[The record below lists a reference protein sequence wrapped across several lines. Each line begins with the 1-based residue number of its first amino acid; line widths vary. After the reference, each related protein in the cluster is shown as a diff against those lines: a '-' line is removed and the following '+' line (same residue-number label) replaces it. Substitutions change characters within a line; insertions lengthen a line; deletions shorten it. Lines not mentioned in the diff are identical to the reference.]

1 MTLRKVRNIFL
12 ILALVGITSLV
23 SYRIGSGQTVT
34 LQPSAGP
41 IDTTLMAR
49 VKAELQKNFLEK
61 DKLKNEKSLTYGA
74 IQGMVASLGDP
85 YTFFLPPVDN
95 KSSKDDLAGEFGG
108 VGISLG
114 YKDKTLAVMT
124 TLTGTPAERAGIK
137 AGDLILKITD
147 AANNVNKDTSGIS
160 LADAVTLIRGK
171 VGSDVVLKMYREGRA
186 DAYDVTLKR
195 DTIVVPSIVFTA
207 KNYQGKSIA
216 WVQLNKFS
224 EQLYKDWPDTVTKIK
239 NMEAGGNFGGVV
251 LDLRNNPGGFLDSAV
266 MVASDFLDS
275 GVVVKQESGDKSVI
289 TYSVDPS
296 RRQLINVPVVVL
308 LNGGSASASEILAGA
323 LHDHNRAKLLGE
335 KSFGKGTVQQPE
347 DLPDGSGLHVTIARW
362 LLPSGK
368 NIHGVGVEPDIPITW
383 GADPTREDQYAK
395 VYQTLLQQK

>member
-1 MTLRKVRNIFL
+1 MT
-12 ILALVGITSLV
+12 
-23 SYRIGSGQTVT
+23 
-34 LQPSAGP
+34 
-41 IDTTLMAR
+41 R
-49 VKAELQKNFLEK
+49 VKAELQKSFLEK
-61 DKLKNEKSLTYGA
+61 DKLKNDKALTYGA

-85 YTFFLPPVDN
+85 YTFFLPPTDN

-124 TLTGTPAERAGIK
+124 TLTNTPAERAGIK

-147 AANNVNKDTSGIS
+147 KANNVNKDTSGIA
-160 LADAVTLIRGK
+160 LADAVSIIRGK
-171 VGSDVVLKMYREGRA
+171 IGTDVVLKMYREGRA
-186 DAYDVTLKR
+186 DSFDVTLKR
-195 DTIVVPSIVFTA
+195 DTIVVPSIVYTA
-207 KNYQGKSIA
+207 KTYQGKSIA

-239 NMEAGGNFGGVV
+239 SMQAGGNFGGVV

-289 TYSVDPS
+289 TYSVDAT
-296 RRQLINVPVVVL
+296 RRQLLTAPVVVL

-323 LHDHNRAKLLGE
+323 LHDHNRAKLIGE

-368 NIHGVGVEPDIPITW
+368 NIHGVGVEPDVPITW
-383 GADPTREDQYAK
+383 GVDPTKEDQYTK
-395 VYQTLLQQK
+395 VYETLLGK